1 MSTAH
6 NVVRL
11 CEGVAMDGP
20 DDLATAAAAASIA
33 AFAARPA
40 YAMSNDE
47 IPSSL
52 GRLQRIA
59 TVAAATMAV
68 MAQEA
73 AGRDLPRGD
82 GAVSAVAWLRD
93 LLRITAA
100 DASQMVAL
108 GRVMDRRPVLS
119 DAVAAGAVNPSQALA
134 IGRVLADVPVD
145 VPVDVPDTEP
155 GLVDKVEAVLID
167 HATQFE
173 PTILR
178 RLGERA
184 LAHIDPDLA
193 DQRLRHRLEREERH
207 ARQRRGLTMSADGL
221 GGIRL
226 RGVLDVE
233 GAAVVA
239 AAIQPLATP
248 VKGDNGPD
256 PRTAPM
262 RRADALVDVCRLALR
277 TGDLPVDGG
286 QPAQLTVTIDW
297 QALSRDIAVGQL
309 DTGTLLSPS
318 ATRRLACDA
327 GILPVVLN
335 GASVPID
342 VGRSR
347 RPYTGA
353 TRTAI
358 LLRDGGCA
366 FPGCDRPARWCQ
378 IPHHIRYWSQGGATD
393 RDKRWFSQWC

>member
-167 HATQFE
+167 HAT
-173 PTILR
+173 R
-178 RLGERA
+178 
-184 LAHIDPDLA
+184 
-193 DQRLRHRLEREERH
+193 
-207 ARQRRGLTMSADGL
+207 
-221 GGIRL
+221 
-226 RGVLDVE
+226 
-233 GAAVVA
+233 
-239 AAIQPLATP
+239 
-248 VKGDNGPD
+248 
-256 PRTAPM
+256 
-262 RRADALVDVCRLALR
+262 
-277 TGDLPVDGG
+277 
-286 QPAQLTVTIDW
+286 
-297 QALSRDIAVGQL
+297 
-309 DTGTLLSPS
+309 
-318 ATRRLACDA
+318 
-327 GILPVVLN
+327 
-335 GASVPID
+335 
-342 VGRSR
+342 
-347 RPYTGA
+347 
-353 TRTAI
+353 
-358 LLRDGGCA
+358 
-366 FPGCDRPARWCQ
+366 
-378 IPHHIRYWSQGGATD
+378 
-393 RDKRWFSQWC
+393 